1 MTGQNFDN
9 KHTKLAESVVRS
21 AGKIHRFCTGGLSD
35 WVRRGLE
42 RHESV
47 LAGFK
52 TESSLAGWT
61 EGTRE
66 LRKLCLVIACCA
78 MAACGG
84 GGGGSE
90 PQPTIKQPV
99 VVSIDAEGD
108 STMFGWTQTGPN
120 TFIQSPSNQPA
131 VIASDL
137 GIQVTNNGVGGATVG
152 SAIAGTQPN
161 SQPLVERLKTMKAQI
176 VIGNYLI
183 NDARLNTVEQYRDGL
198 NGWINIV
205 RAAGKT
211 PVLEEP
217 NPIAYGLDPD
227 SFALIQDAYV
237 GVLRDVAKA
246 QGVLL
251 IAQYD
256 YVKTLDWKSMTP
268 DGLHPNEVL
277 YKIMGDRAADQI
289 KDLVKSIQQ

>member
-1 MTGQNFDN
+1 MKDVKNENDG
-9 KHTKLAESVVRS
+9 VVEGIIRGS
-21 AGKIHRFCTGGLSD
+21 GVIHRSGAGCLSG
-35 WVRRGLE
+35 WVRLRLGRNEPVQQRLTP
-42 RHESV
+42 
-47 LAGFK
+47 A
-52 TESSLAGWT
+52 SSLESWSWR
-61 EGTRE
+61 TRE

-84 GGGGSE
+84 GGGGSD
-90 PQPTIKQPV
+90 PQPTAKQPV

-137 GIQVTNNGVGGATVG
+137 GIQVTNHGVGGATVG

-161 SQPLVERLKTMKAQI
+161 SQPLVERLKTINAQI

-205 RAAGKT
+205 RASGKT

-251 IAQYD
+251 IQQYD

-289 KDLVKSIQQ
+289 KDLVKSNQQ